1 VTNPELATVLRNM
14 KVPERMAASQGL
26 RAFLLAATEGGK
38 DMANTDETQKQLNW
52 LMLLSHLE
60 VINALGA
67 LEERIAEAQYNQL
80 QDGISKYRKRRRW
93 F

>member
-14 KVPERMAASQGL
+14 KVPERMNASQSL

-60 VINALGA
+60 VVNALGA
-67 LEERIAEAQYNQL
+67 LEERITMAQYDQL
-80 QDGISKYRKRRRW
+80 QQGLRQPRKRRRW